1 MQTKKIAARKRLFFI
16 AGSYFL
22 RRFRCL
28 GWGGDRFHDLDLGL
42 GFQVLDV
49 IKHFLLRQDVANL
62 VFLLLT
68 ASLVY
73 FGWLLHLADAVD
85 AIAHGWQIHAHVSWQ
100 LAGVGLHYLR
110 DGGAVDAVQLAAR
123 YPLGGAET
131 GRITRGF
138 KGGQFAFAVFLRQFF
153 RFFHGHALTD
163 HGIDFSQWALGR
175 CLELDDTARYQGI
188 GRNFHGFR
196 VALVFQGIVREQG
209 FQEFCI
215 VVRRCAQCRR
225 WRHANVGNGF
235 HFQFQLVGHWL
246 QAVRLGV
253 HQVRELLGKF
263 REFLRGE
270 LLAQISGDLAFDF
283 IQRFHVFRLVRG
295 HGQDVVAIVRSNDI
309 ADLTLLELGDCVLQW
324 FRQTIVTDHTQVTA
338 LFSRSWILRFGFGD
352 SGKLGWRLAHFSQDG
367 ISLGLGGCLVG
378 GAGVFLH
385 GDQDVAGTTLFRAGI
400 SLLVFCVV
408 TGHVGVADVDLV
420 ADRSA
425 VKHGVFDL
433 RVRRDFKLFSVLVVE
448 SLDHLVRDLDLRHV
462 LGDRQQ
468 QLLHFT
474 LFRGDVRQALADG
487 VRHEGAALYGASQLL
502 KGQVAAA
509 ARIVH
514 LRRHAL
520 GSQHGLVAFQVE
532 FTVRQSQ
539 AWNFQ
544 HFILQHGI
552 ADDQVAAANFGSHGT
567 FSDQIVEDAL
577 ARFRRIKHFLV
588 KLLAHHLAVA
598 VDLLALRFFILL
610 LRDDLIA
617 DLGDGVRAV
626 AEALVATDTD
636 QCKGRDD
643 DQHQEKLH
651 QASMGTN
658 KFKHGQPI
666 RDEWITI
673 KKGEHAFALISSAEW
688 TGQMSTSPLDSTT
701 WRWNQSRI
709 LTPKP
714 LPPDSTMPISL

>member
-1 MQTKKIAARKRLFFI
+1 MQTKKIAAKRRLFFI

-42 GFQVLDV
+42 GFQVFDV
-49 IKHFLLRQDVANL
+49 IKHFLLRQDVADL
-62 VFLLLT
+62 VFLLL
-68 ASLVY
+68 AACLVD
-73 FGWLLHLADAVD
+73 FGWLLYLADAVD
-85 AIAHGWQIHAHVSWQ
+85 AVAHGWQVHSHIGWQ
-100 LAGVGLHYLR
+100 LAGVGLHHLR
-110 DGGAVDAVQLAAR
+110 DGSAVDAVQLAAR
-123 YPLGGAET
+123 YPLCGAET
-131 GRITRGF
+131 GRVTRGF
-138 KGGQFAFAVFLRQFF
+138 QGGQFGFAVFLRQFF

-163 HGIDFSQWALGR
+163 HGIDFSQWTLR
-175 CLELDDTARYQGI
+175 SSLELDNTARYQGI

-196 VALVFQGIVREQG
+196 IALVFQRIVREQY
-209 FQEFCI
+209 FQELGV
-215 VVRRCAQCRR
+215 VVRRCAQYRR
-225 WRHANVGNGF
+225 WRHADIRNGF
-235 HFQFQLVGHWL
+235 HFQFQLVSHWL
-246 QAVRLGV
+246 QAIRLGV
-253 HQVRELLGKF
+253 HQVGELLGQV

-270 LLAQISGDLAFDF
+270 LLAQIGGNLAFDF
-283 IQRFHVFRLVRG
+283 VQRLHVFRLVG
-295 HGQDVVAIVRSNDI
+295 SHGQDVVAVVRSNNI
-309 ADLTLLELGDCVLQW
+309 ADLALLELGNCILQW
-324 FRQTIVTDHTQVTA
+324 FRQTVLDDHAQVTA
-338 LFSRSWILRFGFGD
+338 LFSRSWILRFGLGD
-352 SGKLGWRLAHFSQDG
+352 SSKLGWRLAHFSQNG
-367 ISLGLGGCLVG
+367 VSLGLGGCLVG

-385 GDQDVAGTTLFRAGI
+385 GDQYVAGTTLFRRGVG
-400 SLLVFCVV
+400 LLVFRVV
-408 TGHVGVADVDLV
+408 AGHISIADVDLV
-420 ADRSA
+420 A
-425 VKHGVFDL
+425 HGSTVQDSVFDL
-433 RVRRDFKLFSVLVVE
+433 CVGRDFKLLAVLVVE
-448 SLDHLVRDLDLRHV
+448 RLDHLVRDLDLRHV

-468 QLLHFT
+468 QFLHFT

-487 VRHEGAALYGASQLL
+487 VWHEGAALYGASQLL
-502 KGQVAAA
+502 QGQVAAA

-520 GSQHGLVAFQVE
+520 RGQHLLVAFQVE
-532 FTVRQSQ
+532 FTVRQGQ

-544 HFILQHGI
+544 HFLLQHGI
-552 ADDQVAAANFGSHGT
+552 ADDQVAAANFGSHGAL
-567 FSDQIVEDAL
+567 SDQVIEDAL
-577 ARFRRIKHFLV
+577 ARFRRVEHFLV

-688 TGQMSTSPLDSTT
+688 TGQMSTSPLHSTT
-701 WRWNQSRI
+701 WR
-709 LTPKP
+709 
-714 LPPDSTMPISL
+714 